1 MSTGFIQR
9 WKGKIAA
16 HVLYFVEAKRGLT
29 ALAGGAQP
37 TTAVLR
43 FGMNVVSTVTSG
55 NDSVALPPATG
66 SGGVVI
72 VKNSAASNSL
82 QVFGL
87 TPDTINGIATG
98 TGVAQA
104 HDITCMY
111 IDIEAGEWSR
121 FLGA

>member
-1 MSTGFIQR
+1 MSTGFVQR
-9 WKGKIAA
+9 WKGKVAA
-16 HVLYFVEAKRGLT
+16 QVLYFVGAKRGLT

-37 TTAVLR
+37 TTAALR

-72 VKNSAASNSL
+72 VKNAAAANSL

-87 TPDTINGIATG
+87 TPDTINDIATG

-104 HDITCMY
+104 HGIIGMY
-111 IDIEAGEWSR
+111 IDVEAGKWSR
-121 FLGA
+121 LAGA